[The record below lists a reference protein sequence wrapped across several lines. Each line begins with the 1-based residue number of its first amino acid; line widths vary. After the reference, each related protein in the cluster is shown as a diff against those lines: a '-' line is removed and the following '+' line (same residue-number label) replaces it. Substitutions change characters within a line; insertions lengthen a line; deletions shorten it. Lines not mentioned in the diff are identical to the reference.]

1 MTRVFAYFLAGLGFL
16 LLQSALLPRILPF
29 ETKPDLL
36 LILIVYLGLHERYL
50 QGAGLSYLLGC
61 FFDVFAGS
69 SPGLYGTAFL
79 GTFLAVRGVASQ
91 LNTESSVLLLFMVFC
106 GTLFHGGILIF
117 PLGFFADAGPLWSII
132 LGHLLSQ
139 VLLNLTTAYLLI
151 MGITRLQKRF
161 FPRTRIPGLQRLDS
175 RYEY

>member
-1 MTRVFAYFLAGLGFL
+1 MTRVLVYFLTGLGFL

-50 QGAGLSYLLGC
+50 QGAGLSYILGC

-79 GTFLAVRGVASQ
+79 VTFLAVRGVASQ
-91 LNTESSVLLLFMVFC
+91 LNTESSVLLSFMVFC

-117 PLGFFADAGPLWSII
+117 PLGFFADAGSLWSII
-132 LGHLLSQ
+132 LAHLIPQ
-139 VLLNLTTAYLLI
+139 VLLNLTTGYLLI
-151 MGITRLQKRF
+151 QGVTRLQKRF

-175 RYEY
+175 RYGY

>member
-1 MTRVFAYFLAGLGFL
+1 MSRILGYFLIGLGFL

-36 LILIVYLGLHERYL
+36 LILIVYLGLHESYF
-50 QGAGLSYLLGC
+50 QGASLSYLLGC

-69 SPGLYGTAFL
+69 YPGLYGTAFL
-79 GTFLAVRGVASQ
+79 VTFLAVRGIASQ

-106 GTLFHGGILIF
+106 GTLFHAGILIF

-139 VLLNLTTAYLLI
+139 ILLNLASAYFLIKATTR
-151 MGITRLQKRF
+151 MQKRF
-161 FPRTRIPGLQRLDS
+161 FPRTRIPGLQRLDRS
-175 RYEY
+175 I